1 MATLKDLRRR
11 IRSTKSMQQIFKAM
25 EMVAAAKFR
34 RAQARAQAATPYAQK
49 ITEMLGN
56 LSGAASELEHPLFK
70 ARPVQ
75 TTALVV
81 IAADRGFAGTYNTV
95 ILRVAEQRMR
105 SSPTGSIKFVLV
117 GRKARDYARRRG
129 FPVLSTHTDLPGE
142 ADLDLAR
149 RLTDEL
155 TGRFVSGEVDRVELL
170 YSHFVNAL
178 VRRVQNPVF
187 LPVGA
192 EPSAGAAPPK
202 SGAQEPKAAERAS
215 DPIFE
220 PDAETIFA
228 ELIPRYATATLYA
241 ALADALASEHSARM
255 VAMGSA
261 RKNAGELVDELT
273 LRRNRLRQAAIT
285 KEIAE
290 LVGGAEAL
298 K

>member
-1 MATLKDLRRR
+1 MASLKDLRRR
-11 IRSTKSMQQIFKAM
+11 IRATKSMQQIFKAM
-25 EMVAAAKFR
+25 EMVAAAKLR
-34 RAQARAQAATPYAQK
+34 RAQARAQAAAPYAQK
-49 ITEMLGN
+49 ITEMLDN
-56 LSGAASELEHPLFK
+56 LAGAASELEHPLFES
-70 ARPVQ
+70 RPVK

-81 IAADRGFAGTYNTV
+81 ITADRGFAGPYNTV
-95 ILRVAEQRMR
+95 ILRVVEQRVR
-105 SSPTGSIKFVLV
+105 AAAPGAIQLVVV
-117 GRKARDYARRRG
+117 GRKARDFSRRRG
-129 FPVLSTHTDLPGE
+129 FPVLATHTELPGE
-142 ADLDLAR
+142 ADLEFAR

-155 TGRFVSGEVDRVELL
+155 TELFVSGKVDRVELL

-178 VRRVQNPVF
+178 VRKTRNEVF
-187 LPVGA
+187 LPVGGETA
-192 EPSAGAAPPK
+192 EPARDRGTL
-202 SGAQEPKAAERAS
+202 
-215 DPIFE
+215 FE

-228 ELIPRYATATLYA
+228 ELLPRYATAKLYA
-241 ALADALASEHSARM
+241 AMADALASEHSARM